1 MVVLQKQILIVEIQ
15 VEIGVELK
23 KTKTV
28 TKIGLFVLKKW
39 IMIKSDNIPMII
51 TNQKSWL

>member
-1 MVVLQKQILIVEIQ
+1 MVVLQKQILMVEIQ
-15 VEIGVELK
+15 VEIGAELK

>member
-1 MVVLQKQILIVEIQ
+1 MVEIQ

>member
-1 MVVLQKQILIVEIQ
+1 MVVLPKQILMAEIQ
-15 VEIGVELK
+15 EEIGVELK